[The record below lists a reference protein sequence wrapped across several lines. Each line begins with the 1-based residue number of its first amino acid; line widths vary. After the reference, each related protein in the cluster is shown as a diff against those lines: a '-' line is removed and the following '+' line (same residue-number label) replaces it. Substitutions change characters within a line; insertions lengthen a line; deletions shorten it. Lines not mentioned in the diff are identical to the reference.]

1 MSKKLL
7 KEAQVRRFM
16 GLAGMQSN
24 IVSNTISEMYGTP
37 MNEEEEELAPPEEAP
52 PVEDEMAPPVEDEL
66 PPEPAAE
73 EGAADAEVSPEA
85 VQNLRDA
92 FEEVIAPLEAAT
104 GAAGEEPMP
113 EPEGEALP
121 EPEADLGGE
130 ELPPEEGEEVPEE
143 EVFEGVEMELS
154 EEEIVQEVSR
164 RVAKRILE
172 AKRAHKRMN
181 KALGK

>member
-130 ELPPEEGEEVPEE
+130 ELPPEEEGGEE
-143 EVFEGVEMELS
+143 EVFEGVSLELS

-172 AKRAHKRMN
+172 AKKAHAKMN